1 MKTMKI
7 MFLFLLLSV
16 IYGDAT
22 YTETF
27 DLKVTITNIN
37 TLKVTIEM
45 GVYYNSKPL
54 LQQGKEYNAY
64 SIEVTSDTV
73 FILLKDFKKDSYAF
87 AIYHDINSDKECNL
101 SFFGIPKEPYAF
113 SKNYRPLLSKPSF
126 NDCKIS
132 LHQDMSIVIDLLD

>member
-37 TLKVTIEM
+37 TLKGTIEM
-45 GVYYNSKPL
+45 GVFNNSKSF
-54 LQQGKEYNAY
+54 LQQGKEYNTY

-113 SKNYRPLLSKPSF
+113 SKNYRPIFSKPSF